1 MAMKENNS
9 KAVIQ
14 YNYVSYV
21 VDADKA
27 LMFIQILAE
36 AERYDY
42 NYGNKAH
49 YVWAQEETPNLELK
63 LLPKNF
69 YDVGKLAGKPEGTT

>member
-14 YNYVSYV
+14 YNYIYYV

-27 LMFIQILAE
+27 LMFMQILAE
-36 AERYDY
+36 AERYKYD
-42 NYGNKAH
+42 YGNKAH
-49 YVWAQEETPNLELK
+49 HVWAQEEAPNLELK
-63 LLPKNF
+63 VLPKSI
-69 YDVGKLAGKPEGTT
+69 YDVAKLAGKPEGEQ